1 MNDCCILLSTRHV
14 ATTDPNTEWKDIRSA
29 LRARTRGGLG
39 CSTNLAMINASC
51 TGGGGGGGPD
61 GKHNNNPMLAAAEL
75 IKLQVEADEGNRRA
89 SVESWNSNR
98 RPSRRTSRRA
108 STASRRRSSLRW
120 SGRSSVNSLQSS
132 FNFNDSVTSKG
143 SVNMMDFGDS
153 VNMMDFGVSQRLA
166 VLDESRRE
174 LLLDESRRN
183 RSCASLDGLDELKE
197 EMEFHNYN
205 EGGGGE
211 SGGESDGSI
220 RSEGDLDD
228 YVDDYGFLA
237 WPSTPREEEVSGGDE
252 RKTVAVV
259 TETILDDPS
268 EDGSRRSSHVSQESS
283 STNSTNLR
291 SSRRAS
297 RRASRR
303 RSSRRGSI
311 RRSSTS
317 SIGSS
322 FNFSDSLISES
333 GFMAW
338 PSAAQ
343 EEEEVAGDLNEIED
357 GANATIQEELAD
369 QVKREEE
376 EWHIEDYEKDTDD
389 SGHNERCVSEG
400 SSVTTAFANTF
411 KMFARPRRASNEKS
425 APSQDS
431 QTDLS
436 KIKETLLN
444 AKNKQQGVEE
454 VEENAGKKKHEGLMS
469 LLEMFQQ
476 SMEGEVNV
484 VKKEKEKRGSMQLA
498 SMFDASSERAL
509 GKSLGSSEEEPT
521 RRRSREQAIWM
532 RHNSTIDDDPDVYKK
547 LYAQGPNE
555 ASLRQSLNIF
565 GRPKSNNF
573 LESRRGST

>member
-1 MNDCCILLSTRHV
+1 
-14 ATTDPNTEWKDIRSA
+14 
-29 LRARTRGGLG
+29 
-39 CSTNLAMINASC
+39 
-51 TGGGGGGGPD
+51 
-61 GKHNNNPMLAAAEL
+61 
-75 IKLQVEADEGNRRA
+75 
-89 SVESWNSNR
+89 
-98 RPSRRTSRRA
+98 
-108 STASRRRSSLRW
+108 
-120 SGRSSVNSLQSS
+120 
-132 FNFNDSVTSKG
+132 
-143 SVNMMDFGDS
+143 
-153 VNMMDFGVSQRLA
+153 
-166 VLDESRRE
+166 
-174 LLLDESRRN
+174 
-183 RSCASLDGLDELKE
+183 
-197 EMEFHNYN
+197 
-205 EGGGGE
+205 
-211 SGGESDGSI
+211 
-220 RSEGDLDD
+220 
-228 YVDDYGFLA
+228 
-237 WPSTPREEEVSGGDE
+237 
-252 RKTVAVV
+252 
-259 TETILDDPS
+259 
-268 EDGSRRSSHVSQESS
+268 
-283 STNSTNLR
+283 
-291 SSRRAS
+291 
-297 RRASRR
+297 
-303 RSSRRGSI
+303 
-311 RRSSTS
+311 
-317 SIGSS
+317 
-322 FNFSDSLISES
+322 
-333 GFMAW
+333 MAW

-343 EEEEVAGDLNEIED
+343 EEEEEAGDLNEIED

-431 QTDLS
+431 QTDLA

-454 VEENAGKKKHEGLMS
+454 VEENAGKKKREGSMS
-469 LLEMFQQ
+469 LLGMFQQ

-484 VKKEKEKRGSMQLA
+484 VKKEKEKGGSMALA

-573 LESRRGST
+573 LESRRGSS

>member
-1 MNDCCILLSTRHV
+1 MLPP
-14 ATTDPNTEWKDIRSA
+14 TTDPNTEWKDIRSA

-51 TGGGGGGGPD
+51 TGGGGGPD
-61 GKHNNNPMLAAAEL
+61 GGKHSNNPMLAAAEL

-98 RPSRRTSRRA
+98 RPSRRASRRA

-132 FNFNDSVTSKG
+132 FNFNDSVTSKD

-211 SGGESDGSI
+211 CGESLDGSI
-220 RSEGDLDD
+220 RSEGDFDD

-237 WPSTPREEEVSGGDE
+237 WPSTPREEEVSGGNG

-268 EDGSRRSSHVSQESS
+268 SEEGSRRSSHVSQESS

-343 EEEEVAGDLNEIED
+343 EEEEEEEAGDLNEIED

-431 QTDLS
+431 QTDLT

-454 VEENAGKKKHEGLMS
+454 VEENAGKKKREGSMS
-469 LLEMFQQ
+469 LLGMFQQ

-484 VKKEKEKRGSMQLA
+484 VKKEKEKGGSMPLA

-521 RRRSREQAIWM
+521 RRRSREQAIFM

-573 LESRRGST
+573 LESRRGSS

>member
-51 TGGGGGGGPD
+51 TGGGGGGPG
-61 GKHNNNPMLAAAEL
+61 GKHSNNPMLAAAEL

-98 RPSRRTSRRA
+98 RPSRRASRRA

-143 SVNMMDFGDS
+143 SSTF
-153 VNMMDFGVSQRLA
+153 A

-174 LLLDESRRN
+174 LLLDESCRN

-211 SGGESDGSI
+211 CGESLDGSI

-237 WPSTPREEEVSGGDE
+237 WPSTPREEEVSGGDG
-252 RKTVAVV
+252 RKTVAVI

-268 EDGSRRSSHVSQESS
+268 SEEGSRRSSHVSQESS

-376 EWHIEDYEKDTDD
+376 EWHIEDYEKDPDD

-425 APSQDS
+425 APSQGS
-431 QTDLS
+431 QTDLT

-454 VEENAGKKKHEGLMS
+454 VEENAGKKKSEGSMS
-469 LLEMFQQ
+469 LLGMFQQ

-498 SMFDASSERAL
+498 SMFDASSERQL